1 MTDNRILIVNSLLE
15 LIAEELDIPP
25 SKYQEAVD
33 RYTAVGRWLEAGQY
47 DGVVQEPLVFPQ
59 GSFRLGT
66 VVRPIR
72 EDKEC
77 EYDIDLVCCLVS
89 SSGDARWLKQVVGDR
104 LKNHGTYKGMLDK
117 EGRRCWTLNYA
128 EADGIGFHL
137 DVLPCKP
144 LPLHHPKV
152 EYRFSCKATALTDK
166 RSMGV
171 YDWGSTNPA
180 GYADWFDERQRIAFK
195 RVAALQKTQIS
206 RRHGKVY
213 ARVDDVPD
221 QLVRTPLQRI
231 IQLLKRHRDAR
242 FAGTGSESDK
252 PISMIITTLA
262 ALAYK
267 QEASVYE
274 ALAGFLDQVQRFQET
289 GVIQCDNDEWVI
301 ENPVNPEENFADRWN
316 DEGSKKP
323 DAFFQW
329 VNWVQEDIDAILNT
343 ASRDELE
350 STLSGAFGG
359 LAGKRIAGKYQGP
372 VPGTYHPPTSAFGRI
387 AKSLLRFDVGH
398 KQQPRWHI
406 SPARYDV
413 NVSAKYMRNGFR
425 PTAFRSNAPPLRKGV
440 DLVFEAETNVPKP
453 YKVFWQIVN
462 TGDEARRAGQLRGD
476 FYDSNKAGRSRT
488 ERTEYSGM
496 HWVECFVVK
505 NDVCVAH
512 SGEFVVNIE

>member
-15 LIAEELDIPP
+15 HTAEELDIPP
-25 SKYQEAVD
+25 SKYKEAVD

-47 DGVVQEPLVFPQ
+47 AGVVHNPVVYPQ

-66 VVRPIR
+66 VVRPIK

-77 EYDIDLVCCLVS
+77 GYDIDLVCCLATATT
-89 SSGDARWLKQVVGDR
+89 DAKWLKQVIGDR
-104 LKNHGTYKGMLDK
+104 LKEHGTYKTMLDK
-117 EGRRCWTLNYA
+117 EGRRCWTLNYS

-137 DVLPCKP
+137 DVLPSKP
-144 LPLHHPKV
+144 APIQHPNV
-152 EYRFSCKATALTDK
+152 EYRFSSQAVALTD
-166 RSMGV
+166 RHHAQV

-180 GYADWFDERQRIAFK
+180 GYADWFGERQQVAFR
-195 RVAALQKTQIS
+195 RVAALQKTRIS
-206 RRHGKVY
+206 RQHGRVY
-213 ARVDDVPD
+213 GRVDDVPD

-242 FAGTGSESDK
+242 FAGTENESDK

-267 QEASVYE
+267 QESSVYE

-289 GVIQCDNDEWVI
+289 GIIRCENDEWII
-301 ENPVNPEENFADRWN
+301 ENPVNPNENFADRWN
-316 DEGSKKP
+316 DEGSKRP

-329 VNWVQEDIDAILNT
+329 INWVQEDIDAILN
-343 ASRDELE
+343 AVSHDELE
-350 STLSGAFGG
+350 SSLTGAFGERT
-359 LAGKRIAGKYQGP
+359 GKRIADEYQGP
-372 VPGTYHPPTSAFGRI
+372 LPGAYQLPTSAFGRI
-387 AKSLLRFDVGH
+387 AKNLLRFDVGH
-398 KQQPRWHI
+398 RQQPRWHI

-413 NVSAKYMRNGFR
+413 RVSAKYMRNGFR
-425 PTAFRSNAPPLRKGV
+425 PTAFRSNAPPLKKHV
-440 DLVFEAETNVPKP
+440 DLVFEAATNAPKP
-453 YKVFWQIVN
+453 YKVFWQVVN
-462 TGDEARRAGQLRGD
+462 TGDEAQRADQLRGD

-505 NDVCVAH
+505 NGVCVAR
-512 SGEFVVNIE
+512 SGEFIVNIE